1 MSAAGLDS
9 VEFPDPFV
17 VYADGAFK
25 VSDLVSAFGA
35 TVTEVADF
43 DAGNTDSSAFAA
55 DTAGVSTTTGVVCL
69 TVVVCSPVTVSV
81 FVSTS

>member
-1 MSAAGLDS
+1 MNS
-9 VEFPDPFV
+9 V
-17 VYADGAFK
+17 DGAFK
-25 VSDLVSAFGA
+25 VSDLVSALCA
-35 TVTEVADF
+35 TVTGVSD
-43 DAGNTDSSAFAA
+43 FAA

>member
-1 MSAAGLDS
+1 MSVTGLDS
-9 VEFPDPFV
+9 PESALV
-17 VYADGAFK
+17 VAPSDGVFET
-25 VSDLVSAFGA
+25 SSLVSAFGA
-35 TVTEVADF
+35 TVTGVSDF
-43 DAGNTDSSAFAA
+43 GAGDTDSSAFAA